1 MEQKKKEPFNFE
13 KMPLKQIPSERLMT
27 PVVIYED
34 GTTNLKEVET
44 EKTYE
49 LEEVFKIP
57 RQVEM
62 ESDYITT
69 IWSDGT
75 TGLKKDKTEKAD
87 KMERR
92 GKEAKSRK
100 FAVSSRFLL
109 RPWSGNSPERSNK

>member
-34 GTTNLKEVET
+34 GTTNLKEDET
-44 EKTYE
+44 ENTYD
-49 LEEVFKIP
+49 LEEVFKMP

-62 ESDYITT
+62 ESDYIMT

-75 TGLKKDKTEKAD
+75 TGLKKDETDKQKNLIEEERKEKLEKITSEVRAILD
-87 KMERR
+87 RMYKPIDIGE
-92 GKEAKSRK
+92 
-100 FAVSSRFLL
+100 L
-109 RPWSGNSPERSNK
+109 

>member
-34 GTTNLKEVET
+34 GTTNLKEDET
-44 EKTYE
+44 EKTYD
-49 LEEVFKIP
+49 LEEVFKMP

-75 TGLKKDKTEKAD
+75 TGLKKDKTEKE
-87 KMERR
+87 KNLTEEER
-92 GKEAKSRK
+92 KEMIEKIMARLKKNLDRMYK
-100 FAVSSRFLL
+100 PIDIGEL
-109 RPWSGNSPERSNK
+109 

>member
-27 PVVIYED
+27 PVVIYEG
-34 GTTNLKEVET
+34 GTTNLKEDET

-49 LEEVFKIP
+49 LEEVFKMP

-75 TGLKKDKTEKAD
+75 TGLKKDKTEKEKKPAEEPKKQKEEKKSNTKFKEVWD
-87 KMERR
+87 KMTRD
-92 GKEAKSRK
+92 
-100 FAVSSRFLL
+100 FF
-109 RPWSGNSPERSNK
+109 